1 MPNPSPV
8 NPPPTKFH
16 LSLNVADLNRSVAF
30 YRIVF
35 GCEPAKQRADYAKFE
50 LDEPPVVLALE
61 PRAPSSQGTL
71 NHLGLRLSDGAALAE
86 LQQRLAMAGLSSQRE
101 QGVECCYAR
110 QTKFWLHDPD
120 RNLWE
125 FYVLEGDIEHRGAG
139 QLPEKISPA
148 NVLHPPA
155 AEADAW
161 AHRLGEPF
169 PERLPFDNGTLR
181 EVRLQGTF
189 NAPNVAPEAALAE
202 ALRILQPG
210 GQLLIHCLT
219 ADVAVQVELLLPGP
233 AAIVENVPVDRE
245 LIGAMQSAGFAAIE
259 LTKFGASPCFR
270 SGGAEM
276 RETMLRAVKQ
286 ATATQEPDSHV
297 VVSHVVVY
305 RGPFRQV
312 VDDAGRTWRRG
323 ERQPVSESV
332 WAMLQQQPFA
342 ECFTC
347 LALPSPQ
354 LVACSAGNP
363 TIDK

>member
-1 MPNPSPV
+1 MPTHSP
-8 NPPPTKFH
+8 NSHSSHSPTKFH
-16 LSLNVADLNRSVAF
+16 LSLNVADLNRSVDF
-30 YRIVF
+30 YSIVF

-61 PRAPSSQGTL
+61 PRAPSSRGTL

-125 FYVLEGDIEHRGAG
+125 FYILEGDIEHRGAG
-139 QLPEKISPA
+139 QLPEKIAPA
-148 NVLHPPA
+148 GVLHPPA

-161 AHRLGEPF
+161 AHRMGEPF
-169 PERLPFDNGTLR
+169 PERLPFDNDTLR
-181 EVRLQGTF
+181 EIRLQGTF
-189 NAPNVAPEAALAE
+189 NSPNIAPEAALAE
-202 ALRILQPG
+202 ALRILKPG

-219 ADVAVQVELLLPGP
+219 ADAAVQGELSLPGP
-233 AAIVENVPVDRE
+233 AAIVKNVPVDHE
-245 LIGAMQSAGFAAIE
+245 LIGALQAAGFADIE

-286 ATATQEPDSHV
+286 ATATKEPD
-297 VVSHVVVY
+297 SHVVVY

-323 ERQPVSESV
+323 ERHLVSESV
-332 WAMLQQQPFA
+332 WTMLQQQPFA

-354 LVACSAGNP
+354 LVACSAGKP